1 MTPGRKAAGTALAEQ
16 CDAVAEALVLGH
28 LNRAVALHDE
38 GAASRADLDT
48 AMRLGCGLPEGPFG
62 AIDRL
67 GPDRVHRRLVAL
79 LARTGDPA
87 FAPAAG
93 LLAARPDAGPASAA
107 DPVGAAAPARL
118 GVLGSGTMA
127 GGIAEA
133 AARAGVPVVLV
144 ARAPESAQR
153 ARTGVDGSLDRAV
166 RRGRATRQDAA
177 DALARIRFGA
187 DPAPLADCDLVVEA
201 VAEDERVKR
210 EVFARLGALCAPG
223 AVLATST
230 SSLSVARCT
239 EPAGRPERLVG
250 LHFFN
255 PAPVMRLVEL
265 VRGPATGGPALA
277 AARALCGRL
286 GKTVVESPDRTG
298 FLVNY
303 LLFAYLARAVR
314 AVERGDADPAGTD
327 AAVESGF
334 GFPLGPFAL
343 LDTIG
348 LDVSL
353 AILEQLHEAYREPD
367 FEPPR
372 LLREAVAQGLLGRK
386 NGRGFRTG

>member
-1 MTPGRKAAGTALAEQ
+1 
-16 CDAVAEALVLGH
+16 
-28 LNRAVALHDE
+28 
-38 GAASRADLDT
+38 
-48 AMRLGCGLPEGPFG
+48 
-62 AIDRL
+62 
-67 GPDRVHRRLVAL
+67 
-79 LARTGDPA
+79 
-87 FAPAAG
+87 
-93 LLAARPDAGPASAA
+93 
-107 DPVGAAAPARL
+107 VGAAAPARL